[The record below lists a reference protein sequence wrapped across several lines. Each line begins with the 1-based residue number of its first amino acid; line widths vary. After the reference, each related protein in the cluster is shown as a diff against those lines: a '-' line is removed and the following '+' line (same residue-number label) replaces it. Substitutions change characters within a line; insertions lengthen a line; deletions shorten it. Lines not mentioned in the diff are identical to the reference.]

1 MEKKKRRLPMRRI
14 ALILAAAL
22 AAGAGALLLCY
33 VLFSRFLDYENLV
46 LWMSMSG
53 VVVFSLVLAA
63 GALRTLGRNT

>member
-1 MEKKKRRLPMRRI
+1 MEKKKQQLPMRRM

-33 VLFSRFLDYENLV
+33 ALLSRFLDYEKVV

-53 VVVFSLVLAA
+53 VAVFSLVLAA
-63 GALRTLGRNT
+63 GALRTLGRDA